1 MTDMTRDEALA
12 HFGVRGMRWGVRKSP
27 EKSSYKVDLVPET
40 PAPQSD
46 RPVKVYRP
54 SVAKPLMLFGAA
66 VVATTVIGIGAA
78 YASQRMNVDGHLKLS
93 QFPKLPKL
101 PKKTKL
107 INDPKLIKVTAERVF
122 PFTGKAI
129 TGGPKAIE
137 SLRLVKPKRSVYD
150 IVSDKNLKRG
160 ASFVRSG
167 KQFTE
172 EVLIGNI
179 GGISIND
186 LKK

>member
-1 MTDMTRDEALA
+1 MNQLTRDEALT
-12 HFGVRGMRWGVRKSP
+12 HFGIRGMRWGVRKSP
-27 EKSSYKVDLVPET
+27 EKSSHNADVVPESSS
-40 PAPQSD
+40 PQAE

-54 SVAKPLMLFGAA
+54 SVAKPLMIFGAA

-101 PKKTKL
+101 PKKVKVP
-107 INDPKLIKVTAERVF
+107 NDPKLIKVTAERVF

-137 SLRLVKPKRSVYD
+137 GLRLIKPKRSVYN

-160 ASFVRSG
+160 ATFVRNG

-172 EVLIGNI
+172 DVLIGNI